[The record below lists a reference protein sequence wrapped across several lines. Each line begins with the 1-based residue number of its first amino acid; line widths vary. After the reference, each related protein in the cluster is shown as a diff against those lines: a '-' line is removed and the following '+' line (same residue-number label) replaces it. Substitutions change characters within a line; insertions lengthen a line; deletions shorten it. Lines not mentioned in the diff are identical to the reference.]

1 MYIQGYMNVANTI
14 KSFSFHIFQKLMERM
29 WHLFLKAPTQVQQKI
44 LFLFKTTDVTY
55 LKMSAYS
62 RWMTV
67 SWNTKCW
74 VFFYSDN
81 FHSHF
86 LKHLMKHEMGQS
98 SLRLTNWFHA
108 EIPNL
113 TQTFISKKNEYK
125 KVEEVVL
132 NENLKAISEL
142 SICVLHLSHF

>member
-1 MYIQGYMNVANTI
+1 M
-14 KSFSFHIFQKLMERM
+14 
-29 WHLFLKAPTQVQQKI
+29 
-44 LFLFKTTDVTY
+44 
-55 LKMSAYS
+55 
-62 RWMTV
+62 
-67 SWNTKCW
+67 
-74 VFFYSDN
+74 
-81 FHSHF
+81 
-86 LKHLMKHEMGQS
+86 
-98 SLRLTNWFHA
+98 NWFHA